1 MAVLVDNAMGEMSA
15 ASDLRRSGLLRNG
28 HILTLPLYANK
39 PAADMEDVI
48 GWRNYLTLV
57 NKAYGL
63 VGTTELKDEE
73 RPEERVARVVE
84 ERFRNMPTFQ
94 SGFSRYTASE
104 YFIRHRDAVFTALPE
119 VPPAL
124 DRFEEIFRDLN
135 HLLEQNVAQSEVVS
149 RAAS

>member
-1 MAVLVDNAMGEMSA
+1 VLGSFKLRLAVLVDNGTGEMNA
-15 ASDLRRSGLLRNG
+15 VSDLRRSALLRNG
-28 HILTLPLYANK
+28 HVLTLPLYANK
-39 PAADMEDVI
+39 PAADLEDVI

-73 RPEERVARVVE
+73 QTEERVARVVE
-84 ERFRNMPTFQ
+84 ERFRNMPAFP

-104 YFIRHRDAVFTALPE
+104 YFIKHRDAVFTALPD

-124 DRFEEIFRDLN
+124 DRFEGIFRDLN
-135 HLLEQNVAQSEVVS
+135 QLLD
-149 RAAS
+149 

>member
-1 MAVLVDNAMGEMSA
+1 MGDVNA
-15 ASDLRRSGLLRNG
+15 ASVLKRSGLLRNG

-39 PAADMEDVI
+39 PAADLEDII

-73 RPEERVARVVE
+73 RQEERVARVVE

-94 SGFSRYTASE
+94 PGFSRYTASE
-104 YFIRHRDAVFTALPE
+104 YFIKHRDAVFTALPD

-124 DRFEEIFRDLN
+124 DRFEGIFRDLN
-135 HLLEQNVAQSEVVS
+135 QLLEQNGAQSVIVS
-149 RAAS
+149 RVAS